1 MIEDCVF
8 WYLTYLPTNQ
18 PTPSPSAIHLL
29 NTIWLHSCKYIMI
42 FGWLSL
48 IIQRQS
54 NQLNSVGP
62 SASQPGSQSVNLL
75 FISTPFARVSVPLSL
90 QVSMSKIH
98 STSFHFC
105 VKLRR
110 CHNFLIFLIWALK
123 EKKCIFASTEMPLEF
138 NSFLG
143 HHHSH
148 HFHRTSTISITLW
161 LYNLL
166 RCQDNL
172 QILSFWGNDLRRP
185 WGISIIQRE
194 L

>member
-123 EKKCIFASTEMPLEF
+123 EKNVFSHRLKCHWNSTHLLVIIILIIFIVHPPSQ
-138 NSFLG
+138 
-143 HHHSH
+143 SH
-148 HFHRTSTISITLW
+148 YGYTT
-161 LYNLL
+161 
-166 RCQDNL
+166 C
-172 QILSFWGNDLRRP
+172 
-185 WGISIIQRE
+185 
-194 L
+194 